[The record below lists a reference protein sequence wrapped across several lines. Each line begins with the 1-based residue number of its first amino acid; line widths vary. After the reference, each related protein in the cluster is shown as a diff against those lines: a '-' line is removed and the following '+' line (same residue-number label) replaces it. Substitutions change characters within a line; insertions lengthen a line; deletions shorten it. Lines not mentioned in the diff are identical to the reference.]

1 MTVYGPSDAKLEK
14 GMKNRPRQTKRQAT
28 SELIQKARQKKKKKG
43 NMIKKISEIQKN
55 LNF

>member
-28 SELIQKARQKKKKKG
+28 SELIQKARQKKKKKRKHD
-43 NMIKKISEIQKN
+43 KKNI
-55 LNF
+55 